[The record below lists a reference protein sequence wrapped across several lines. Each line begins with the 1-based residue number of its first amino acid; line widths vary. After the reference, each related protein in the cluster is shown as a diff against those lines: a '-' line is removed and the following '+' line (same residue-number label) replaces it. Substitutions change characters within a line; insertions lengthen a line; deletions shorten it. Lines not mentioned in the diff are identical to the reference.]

1 MTRLAPETRSAVLAR
16 PAWLALSYA
25 FTALAWS
32 LAAFAW
38 SRGEPALAACAF
50 AAGLSLGPC
59 LAGYLSAPLRYK
71 QLLRRIVLFTGGLSI
86 LAPLAGATSLELE
99 SFFVL
104 LFAGT
109 MGAAVG
115 HTLITVI
122 LGPLVFG
129 RLLCGWGCWRS
140 MVLELLPIGRSPGRR
155 LGAWRFLPLL
165 GLALSVGSAAF
176 LYFSLGH
183 HPGGAPGRIHG
194 TSVLPLAVLCAL
206 YSLVSIGLA
215 LLLRDARAFCK
226 YLCPSGAI
234 LRFTSRPSLARMAP
248 HGGDCDDC
256 GACTRA
262 CPMDIAV
269 ARYAS
274 AGRRVAS
281 GDCILCQRCAHAC
294 PRGTLRLT
302 FRFDL
307 AGRTSF
313 VPGPPRPAL
322 RKQRGAGEPG
332 ISLEAICEDREER
345 HPRLSLLVELRCL
358 RRGSDLRNCVRL
370 VHVVGPLKETVQCR

>member
-1 MTRLAPETRSAVLAR
+1 MTKLVPDTRSSVLTR

-32 LAAFAW
+32 LAAFVW
-38 SRGEPALAACAF
+38 SRDEPALAASAF
-50 AAGLSLGPC
+50 FGGLSLGPC

-71 QLLRRIVLFTGGLSI
+71 QLLRRIVLATGGLSI

-109 MGAAVG
+109 MGAAIG
-115 HTLITVI
+115 HTLITVL

-129 RLLCGWGCWRS
+129 RLLCGWGCWRA

-155 LGAWRFLPLL
+155 LDAWRLLPFV

-183 HPGGAPGRIHG
+183 HPGGVPRMIHG
-194 TSVLPLAVLCAL
+194 KSVLPLAILCVF
-206 YSLVSIGLA
+206 YYLVSIGLA
-215 LLLRDARAFCK
+215 FLLRDSRAFCK

-234 LRFTSRPSLARMAP
+234 LRFTSRTSLAKMTP
-248 HGGDCDDC
+248 QGGGCDDC

-274 AGRRVAS
+274 AGRRVTS
-281 GDCILCQRCAHAC
+281 GECILCQRCAQAC
-294 PRGTLRLT
+294 PRGSLRLT
-302 FRFDL
+302 LGFDV
-307 AGRTSF
+307 AGETSF
-313 VPGPPRPAL
+313 VPLRPPRPAL
-322 RKQRGAGEPG
+322 PQAPPCWRSG
-332 ISLEAICEDREER
+332 ISTEVTCED
-345 HPRLSLLVELRCL
+345 
-358 RRGSDLRNCVRL
+358 
-370 VHVVGPLKETVQCR
+370 